1 MQALNRNGYT
11 EQQVKDM
18 LHGKGGSRVISFRY
32 DLLDKD
38 ENKKGELLKVTSGEV
53 EFSSF
58 ATIKRT
64 AKFTLEEEQ
73 QITKVVD
80 REATWNDYAEL
91 TWNDLD
97 AK

>member
-1 MQALNRNGYT
+1 MQPLDRNGYT
-11 EQQVKDM
+11 EEQVKAM
-18 LHGKGGSRVISFRY
+18 LHGRNGSRVISFRY
-32 DLLDKD
+32 DLLDKN

-53 EFSSF
+53 EFNSF

-73 QITKVVD
+73 QVTTVVD